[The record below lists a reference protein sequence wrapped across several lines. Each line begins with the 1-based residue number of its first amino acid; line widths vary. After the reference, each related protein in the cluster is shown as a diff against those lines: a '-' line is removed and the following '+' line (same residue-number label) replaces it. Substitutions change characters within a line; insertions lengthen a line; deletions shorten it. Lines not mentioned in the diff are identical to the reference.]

1 MAIHTLF
8 DEEEAMISMATDIQN
23 DNCNTGNPLLPHF
36 NTLLAAYTKLNK
48 QQKRIIRLSDKQHGK
63 LSVLNN
69 EMRHILDHVPM
80 GILTIGPNGRI
91 NPSFSRFVKSLF
103 FRTKKID
110 GASLESVLYWEDD
123 REKER
128 DSLRQ
133 WLALVFDL
141 AYDWDLIGDLAP
153 EMIEHDSDQGRL
165 YYRHSFHRVIH
176 ENGELNLLVTILDVS
191 ERMRQKIALAEQ
203 ETAHNF
209 EMEVLALVVNANN
222 PAELIDVM
230 DDTQRML
237 EAARSGFDTLA
248 AAEDRLP
255 IYHHLFR
262 LMHSIKGQ
270 ARSYGM
276 NEFGRLAHAAEDIL
290 SQYRSNE
297 ITFATGMIDGVLA
310 SDRLRDLIDT
320 MTELLLSSDAVVQ
333 KVFNRNREH
342 AAAIRNRRRNIK
354 IDEDKFRLVIKQIE
368 ALKPLSSDPERLTPA
383 IDDLGEA
390 LYRMTLQP
398 LDVAYNRFHNIVA
411 DVSRSLEKQA
421 VLSTEGDPV
430 LLDPEAHHQII
441 TALIHLLR
449 NALDH
454 GIEAPE
460 LREERGKDSMGK
472 IHLRTMR
479 KGETFV
485 IEFSEDGAGIDP
497 DQIAAIAVRKGLVT
511 EKDILGMDGSQ
522 KTALILLPGFSARD
536 HVTDLSGR
544 GVGMDSVADAMKTL
558 NGDLAIDSEPGRG
571 TRFRLTFPVSRRLYQ
586 G

>member
-8 DEEEAMISMATDIQN
+8 DEEDAVISMATDIQDASEN
-23 DNCNTGNPLLPHF
+23 KDNPLLPRF
-36 NTLLAAYTKLNK
+36 SDLLAAYAKLSK

-63 LSVLNN
+63 LSVLNS
-69 EMRHILDHVPM
+69 EMKHILDHVPV
-80 GILTIGPNGRI
+80 GILTIGRNGRI
-91 NPSFSRFVKSLF
+91 NPSFSRFVETLF

-110 GASLESVLYWEDD
+110 GMPLESVLYWEDE

-133 WLALVFDL
+133 WLALAFDL

-153 EMIEHDSDQGRL
+153 DVIEHDSDRGRL
-165 YYRHSFHRVIH
+165 YYRHSFHRVVH

-191 ERMRQKIALAEQ
+191 ERMRQKIALAER

-209 EMEVLALVVNANN
+209 EMEMLSCVVNTNN

-230 DDTQRML
+230 DDTRRML
-237 EAARSGFDTLA
+237 DDARSGFDTLTD
-248 AAEDRLP
+248 AEDRLP

-262 LMHSIKGQ
+262 LLHSIKGQ
-270 ARSYGM
+270 ARTYGM

-290 SQYRSNE
+290 SRYRSNE
-297 ITFATGMIDGVLA
+297 ITFETGMIDGTLA
-310 SDRLRDLIDT
+310 SDRLRGLLDT
-320 MTELLLSSDAVVQ
+320 MAELLVSSDAVVQ

-342 AAAIRNRRRNIK
+342 AAAIRNRRRNIR
-354 IDEDKFRLVIKQIE
+354 IDEDKFRLILKQIE
-368 ALKPLSSDPERLTPA
+368 ALKTLSSDPDRLVTA
-383 IDDLGEA
+383 VDGLGDA
-390 LYRMTLQP
+390 LHTLTLQP

-421 VLSTEGDPV
+421 VLSTEGEPV

-454 GIEAPE
+454 GIEFPDI
-460 LREERGKDSMGK
+460 RESAGKPPVGT
-472 IHLRTMR
+472 IHLKTARE
-479 KGETFV
+479 GESYV

-497 DQIAAIAVRKGLVT
+497 DEIAAVAVRKGLVPD
-511 EKDILGMDGSQ
+511 EAIGAMDNPQ

-544 GVGMDSVADAMKTL
+544 GVGMDAVAEAVKTL
-558 NGDLAIDSEPGRG
+558 DGELDIDSEPGQG
-571 TRFRLTFPVSRRLYQ
+571 TRFRLTFPVLGKGCRD
-586 G
+586 